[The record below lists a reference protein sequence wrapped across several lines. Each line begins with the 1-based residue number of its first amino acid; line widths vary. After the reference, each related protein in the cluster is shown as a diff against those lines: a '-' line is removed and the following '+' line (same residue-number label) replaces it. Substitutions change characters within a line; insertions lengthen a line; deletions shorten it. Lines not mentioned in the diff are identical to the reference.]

1 MTILL
6 QLTQPWVFLTFYIIV
21 HSDLSSSHKKPL
33 GLETNLTLVYLSLYL
48 TLAFESQG
56 LVQYCLS
63 DFFSDGFPL
72 IGKVPGYKGA
82 YIATGHS
89 CWGILNGP
97 ATGEALAQMILG
109 LEPSVQLDRLSP
121 GRFLKCRWKGPRRGF
136 FYFFQIFIVKT
147 NNGVFDCLTLGSI
160 ESI

>member
-1 MTILL
+1 MTFLL

-63 DFFSDGFPL
+63 DFFFRWLSSYREGARVQGRLHRHRPQLLGHPQWTCYRWSSGADDPWPGTIRTTGQVVAWSIPQ
-72 IGKVPGYKGA
+72 VPMKR
-82 YIATGHS
+82 TS
-89 CWGILNGP
+89 
-97 ATGEALAQMILG
+97 
-109 LEPSVQLDRLSP
+109 SRV
-121 GRFLKCRWKGPRRGF
+121 FLF
-136 FYFFQIFIVKT
+136 FSNFYCENK
-147 NNGVFDCLTLGSI
+147 
-160 ESI
+160 